1 MRRILVPLFALLS
14 LLLAVPAGAQTSTPP
29 DVVRLR
35 DGTFLRGTIV
45 ERSPTQVVL
54 MLPTGETRTYPAAE
68 VEHAGPDTPAP
79 EPVPQAPS
87 VAAPPFVAPPAP
99 PAGQGV
105 ARLHV
110 RTAQEGLSL
119 QRLQGTTSISVWTGR
134 GVASAQLD
142 QFGIICN
149 APCDIEVPEGTYQ
162 LGIAQGEGNAL
173 RAGPPIDLRGEMTLG
188 LTYDDRSLLRA
199 MGWLTFGLS
208 AAGGGALMIAAPFA
222 GPTTCYRYSGY
233 CGNSMSI
240 EMMIAGGAIMVGG
253 MVAAMVLIFMQDA
266 PVIDVIEQDGSIRF

>member
-199 MGWLTFGLS
+199 MGWLTFGLG
-208 AAGGGALMIAAPFA
+208 AAGGGALAIAAPFA
-222 GPTTCYRYSGY
+222 GPTSCSYGFCSNGF
-233 CGNSMSI
+233 SF
-240 EMMIAGGAIMVGG
+240 EMFAAGIGIMVTSMIVG
-253 MVAAMVLIFMQDA
+253 MILAFLQDA